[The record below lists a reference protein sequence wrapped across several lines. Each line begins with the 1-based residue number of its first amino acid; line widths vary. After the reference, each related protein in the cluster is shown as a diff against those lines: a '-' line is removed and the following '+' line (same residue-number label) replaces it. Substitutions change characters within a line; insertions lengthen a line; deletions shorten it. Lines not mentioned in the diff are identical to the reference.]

1 MEQYGDER
9 FMNVLRNRQVLSRNK
24 DIQQGP
30 VFVGEEP
37 LQFAEREIIKK
48 KFWIWLPENFTLM
61 SRQLA
66 KMKYLNENRPEI
78 IYMNEMG
85 DVNIA
90 FSHKKDNIQDG
101 QEVQMRDLVEQ
112 IILRL
117 YPSSQ
122 TIEKQICQIGE
133 KQVAWFDFISPALD
147 ADVYNLMFFSS
158 IGKRLFV
165 GSCNCTKQ
173 DQDVWKPLF
182 LQMIACMRFA

>member
-1 MEQYGDER
+1 MERYGDER
-9 FMNVLRNRQVLSRNK
+9 FMNALKNRQVLSRNK

-30 VFVGEEP
+30 VFVHDEP
-37 LQFAEREIIKK
+37 LQFAEHEIIKK

-66 KMKYLNENRPEI
+66 KLKYLNENRPEI

-85 DVNIA
+85 DVNLA
-90 FSHKKDNIQDG
+90 FSHKKDKLQDG
-101 QEVQMRDLVEQ
+101 QEVQMRDLMEQ
-112 IILRL
+112 IIFRL

-122 TIEKQICQIGE
+122 AIEKQMSQVGD
-133 KQVAWFDFISPALD
+133 KQVAWFDFITPALD

-158 IGKRLFV
+158 IEKRLFV
-165 GSCNCTKQ
+165 GSCNCIKQ

-182 LQMIACMRFA
+182 LQMLACMRFA